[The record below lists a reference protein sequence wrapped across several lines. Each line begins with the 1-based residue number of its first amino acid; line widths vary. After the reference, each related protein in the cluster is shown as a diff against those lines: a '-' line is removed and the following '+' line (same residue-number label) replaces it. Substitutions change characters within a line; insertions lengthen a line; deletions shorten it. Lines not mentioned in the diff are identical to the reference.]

1 MKFSKLLLTILLLC
15 SCLAI
20 RGQTATITGVVLDEE
35 SKPLGNVNI
44 SSLANGTFTDNNGF
58 YVLKVIADIE
68 NTITFSHLG
77 HKNIVLQKLIL
88 TTNETFE
95 FNPVMKIEVQQVD
108 GVVVTPSGEKSVDG
122 IVAISPEIVRKIP
135 GANAGVENIL
145 KLLPGVSS
153 NNELSTQYAVR
164 GGNYDENLVYI
175 NDIEVY
181 RPFLIRSGQQEGLS
195 FVNSNMVQ
203 RLAFSPGG
211 FQARYGDKLSSV
223 LDITYKNPTAFGVQL
238 DASLLGASG
247 TVETLSKNKNFSGIM
262 GIRYRDNSLFVNSQ
276 QTKTNFNPAFADVQS
291 YLTYRFSRKFHLN
304 FLGNL
309 SLNNYR
315 NEPLTRQTN
324 FGTISDPLALLV
336 FYEGQENNKY
346 TTSLGALKADY
357 YLDENTTLKFITSL
371 YHTTEE
377 EYSDVIAAYKL
388 GSVDT
393 DLGSE
398 SLGEAI
404 GARGIGSQF
413 NRARNDLDA
422 LILNV
427 EHKGKY
433 TQNKRSLEWGV
444 KYTHEDIRDQIRE
457 AEFIDSVGFLI
468 RPPLDEFTNNQP
480 QDPFNAPIVP
490 YEGVSARNFVK
501 TNRFSGYAQFSNQFK
516 WNTHDIYY
524 NLGIRAHQWTVSAE
538 GFPKNSQFIFS
549 PRGQIAIKPD
559 WEKDMLFRLA
569 VGSYKQPPFYRE
581 LRDINGDI
589 QTGVEAQKS
598 VHFVL
603 GNEYSLTLWNQ
614 PFTFVSEAYYKKLN
628 NVNTYTLEDVRIRY
642 SADNNAEAYAYG
654 IDLRMNGA
662 FVPGTN
668 SWVSIGYLKTE
679 ENLADR
685 WYISRPT
692 DQRLKV
698 GILFQDYIPTIP
710 NLRMYLNLVYNTGVP
725 GGSPNYADPY
735 IFQNRLRDYRRADL
749 GISYIFVDTNK
760 KYPKNHWLSQFE
772 ELNVG
777 FEIFNLFNNQNSITN
792 TWVRDVESKQ
802 QFAVPNFMTTRVLNL
817 KVRMRF

>member
-1 MKFSKLLLTILLLC
+1 MKFSKLFLTILFLHAALVTR
-15 SCLAI
+15 A
-20 RGQTATITGVVLDEE
+20 QTATITGVVLDEE

-44 SSLANGTFTDNNGF
+44 SSRANGTFTDSNGF
-58 YVLKVIADIE
+58 YVLKVIADVE

-88 TTNETFE
+88 TTNETYE
-95 FNPVMKIEVQQVD
+95 FNPVMKIEVQQVA
-108 GVVVTPSGEKSVDG
+108 GVVVTPGGEKSVRG
-122 IVAISPEIVRKIP
+122 IASISPEIVRKIP
-135 GANAGVENIL
+135 GANAGVENVL

-181 RPFLIRSGQQEGLS
+181 RPFLIRSGQQEGLG

-203 RLAFSPGG
+203 RLEFSPGG
-211 FQARYGDKLSSV
+211 FQARFGDKLSSV
-223 LDITYKNPTAFGVQL
+223 LDITYKNPTGFGLQL
-238 DASLLGASG
+238 GASLLGVEG

-262 GIRYRDNSLFVNSQ
+262 GVRFRDNSLFVNSQ
-276 QTKTNFNPAFADVQS
+276 QTKTNFNPAFADVQTF
-291 YLTYRFSRKFHLN
+291 LTHRFNRKFHLN
-304 FLGNL
+304 FLGNI
-309 SLNNYR
+309 SLNSYR

-324 FGTISDPLALLV
+324 FGTISNPMALLV
-336 FYEGQENNKY
+336 FYEGLEKNRY
-346 TTSLGALKADY
+346 ATSLGALKADY
-357 YLDENTTLKFITSL
+357 YLNENTSLYFISSV

-377 EYSDVIAAYKL
+377 EYSDVIAAYEL
-388 GSVDT
+388 GAVDT
-393 DLGSE
+393 DLGGNNP
-398 SLGEAI
+398 GEAI

-422 LILNV
+422 LILNF
-427 EHKGKY
+427 EHKGRLSH
-433 TQNKRSLEWGV
+433 NKQSLEWGI

-457 AEFIDSVGFLI
+457 SEFIDSLGFLV
-468 RPPLDEFTNNQP
+468 RPPLDEYINNQP
-480 QDPFNAPIVP
+480 REPFEAAIVP
-490 YEGVSARNFVK
+490 YEGISARNYVT
-501 TNRFSGYAQFSNQFK
+501 TNRLSAYTQFSNQIK
-516 WNTHDIYY
+516 WNSHDIYY
-524 NLGIRAHQWTVSAE
+524 NLGARFQHWTTNAE

-559 WEKDMLFRLA
+559 WDKDMLFRFA
-569 VGSYKQPPFYRE
+569 TGSYQQPPFYRE
-581 LRDINGDI
+581 LRDSNGNI
-589 QTGVEAQKS
+589 QTAVKAQKS

-603 GNEYSLTLWNQ
+603 GNEYSLTLWNR
-614 PFTFVSEAYYKKLN
+614 PFTFVSEAYYKKLS
-628 NVNTYTLEDVRIRY
+628 NVNPYTLEDVRLRY
-642 SADNNAEAYAYG
+642 AADNDATAYAYG
-654 IDLRMNGA
+654 IDLRLNGA

-668 SWVSIGYLKTE
+668 SWVSVGYLKTE
-679 ENLADR
+679 ENIDNR
-685 WYISRPT
+685 GYISRPT

-698 GILFQDYIPTIP
+698 GILFQDYIPSIP

-749 GISYIFVDTNK
+749 GISYIFVDTNN
-760 KYPKNHWLSQFE
+760 KYPRNHWLHQFE

-792 TWVRDVESKQ
+792 TWVRDVASKQ

-817 KVRMRF
+817 KLQMRF

>member
-1 MKFSKLLLTILLLC
+1 MKFSKFFLTVLFLC
-15 SCLAI
+15 SFLAI
-20 RGQTATITGVVLDEE
+20 RAQTATITGVVLDED
-35 SKPLGNVNI
+35 SKPLSNVNI
-44 SSLANGTFTDNNGF
+44 SSKANGTFTDSNGF
-58 YVLKVIADIE
+58 YILKVIADIE

-77 HKNIVLQKLIL
+77 HKNIVIQKLIL
-88 TTNETFE
+88 TTNETYE

-108 GVVVTPSGEKSVDG
+108 GVVVTPTGEKSVAG
-122 IVAISPEIVRKIP
+122 VTSIAPEVVRKIP
-135 GANAGVENIL
+135 GANAGVENVL

-181 RPFLIRSGQQEGLS
+181 RPFLIRSGQQEGFS

-203 RLAFSPGG
+203 RLHFSPGG

-223 LDITYKNPTAFGVQL
+223 LDISYKNPTEFGLQL
-238 DASLLGASG
+238 AASLLGVNG
-247 TVETLSKNKNFSGIM
+247 TVETISKSKNFSGIM
-262 GIRYRDNSLFVNSQ
+262 GFRYRDNSLFVNSQ
-276 QTKTNFNPAFADVQS
+276 QTKTNFNPAFADLQS
-291 YLTYRFSRKFHLN
+291 YITYRFSRKFHLN
-304 FLGNL
+304 FLGNI

-315 NEPLTRQTN
+315 NQPLTRQTN

-336 FYEGQENNKY
+336 FYQGQEKNRY
-346 TTSLGALKADY
+346 ATSLGALKADY
-357 YLDENTTLKFITSL
+357 FLNENTTLNFISSL

-377 EYSDVIAAYKL
+377 EYSDVIATYEL
-388 GSVDT
+388 GAVDT

-398 SLGEAI
+398 NLGEAI

-422 LILNV
+422 LILNL

-433 TQNKRSLEWGV
+433 THKKQSLEWGL

-468 RPPLDEFTNNQP
+468 RPPLDEFINNQP
-480 QDPFNAPIVP
+480 QDPFVAPIVP
-490 YEGVSARNFVK
+490 FEGINARNFVK
-501 TNRFSGYAQFSNQFK
+501 TNRLSAYAQYSNQIK
-516 WNTHDIYY
+516 LNTHDVYY
-524 NLGIRAHQWTVSAE
+524 NLGIRAQHWTVNAA
-538 GFPKNSQFIFS
+538 GFEKSSQTIIS
-549 PRGQIAIKPD
+549 PRAQIAIKPNWD
-559 WEKDMLFRLA
+559 KDMLFRFA
-569 VGSYKQPPFYRE
+569 VGSYQQPPFYRE
-581 LRDINGDI
+581 MRDINGDI
-589 QTGVEAQKS
+589 NTGVKAQKS

-603 GNEYSLTLWNQ
+603 GNEYSLRLWNR

-642 SADNNAEAYAYG
+642 AADNNAEAFAYG
-654 IDLRMNGA
+654 LDLRMNGA
-662 FVPGTN
+662 FVPGTT

-679 ENLADR
+679 ENIANR
-685 WYISRPT
+685 GYISRPT

-735 IFQNRLRDYRRADL
+735 IFQSRLRDYRRADL
-749 GISYIFVDTNK
+749 GISYIFVDANN
-760 KYPKNHWLSQFE
+760 KYPKNHWLYQFE

-802 QFAVPNFMTTRVLNL
+802 QFAVPNFMTTRVLNIKL
-817 KVRMRF
+817 QMRF